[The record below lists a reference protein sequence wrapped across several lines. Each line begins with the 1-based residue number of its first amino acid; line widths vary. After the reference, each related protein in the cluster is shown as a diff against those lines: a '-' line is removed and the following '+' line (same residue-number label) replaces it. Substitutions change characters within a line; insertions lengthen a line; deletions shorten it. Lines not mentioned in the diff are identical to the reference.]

1 MEQKSRTGEMAK
13 PTSTDI
19 PMGYQ
24 QVLNGIRSGKT
35 TSKVQWRESLD
46 QVATRSKCALLF
58 GAGGGSDIFNTIPV
72 MNHLRRLGVERF
84 VLGNFAVN
92 WYKKEGMM
100 SFGGAVI
107 PLTDYHP
114 IELLNEYV
122 GVNSTETQ
130 WKQITGDIIPTF
142 ESALTD
148 MFDVPTVSFSIE
160 GGLKGLL
167 AGIEAARDRFDVDLV
182 VGVDFGA
189 DSFYSGKEQHVSSPL
204 IDALT
209 LAALVDQPVPS
220 FFILSGYGCDAE
232 LSLRELER
240 NIGKVVAEGGF
251 LGAFGLTP
259 QDAMDLNRIWA
270 RQKREDLWALLD
282 KALRGNFDTHSC
294 KLIWNVDV
302 GILVAIDMV
311 FDPHV
316 IVEKLN
322 PLPGLL
328 AGSKSLAEA
337 EQVMFDMGLVSETLP
352 PYFIPRPE

>member
-1 MEQKSRTGEMAK
+1 MDEINRTGEK
-13 PTSTDI
+13 PQTS
-19 PMGYQ
+19 PKVYQ
-24 QVLNGIRSGKT
+24 QFLDKIRSGKT
-35 TSKVQWRESLD
+35 TSGMQWRESLD
-46 QVATRSKCALLF
+46 EVATRSKCALLF
-58 GAGGGSDIFNTIPV
+58 GAGGGPDIFNTIPV
-72 MNHLRRLGVERF
+72 MNHLRRLGVEQF
-84 VLGNFAVN
+84 VLGNFNVN

-100 SFGGAVI
+100 SFGGGVI
-107 PLTDYHP
+107 PLSDYVP
-114 IELLNEYV
+114 IELLNDYA
-122 GVNSTETQ
+122 GINTTETQ

-142 ESALTD
+142 ESELTD
-148 MFDVPTVSFSIE
+148 MFGVPTVSFSIH
-160 GGLKGLL
+160 GGLMGLL
-167 AGIEAARDRFDVDLV
+167 EGIDATRERFGVDLV

-209 LAALVDQPVPS
+209 LAALVNQPVPS

-232 LSLRELER
+232 MSLRELER

-270 RQKREDLWALLD
+270 RQPREDLWALLD

-302 GILVAIDMV
+302 GILVAIDLV
-311 FDPHV
+311 FDPCV

-322 PLPGLL
+322 PLPGHLEGTKTL
-328 AGSKSLAEA
+328 EEA
-337 EQVMFDMGLVSETLP
+337 EQAMLDMGLVSETHP
-352 PYFIPRPE
+352 PYFIPRPG